1 MHHPFDQRTIR
12 ATIAQWMREELAS
25 NEELVGWLK
34 SLDGKE
40 ALDGLFT
47 TTLGRIYNNAHAQ
60 YLASA
65 VMAVRRSTR
74 TIVGYTLQEHPEVA
88 TELKRL
94 AEIIEESDL
103 RAPLGEQSAEVSDV
117 R

>member
-1 MHHPFDQRTIR
+1 MNHPFDKSTIR

-40 ALDGLFT
+40 ALESMFS
-47 TTLGRIYNNAHAQ
+47 TTLGRIYNSAHAQ

-74 TIVGYTLQEHPEVA
+74 TIVGHTLQGHPEVSA
-88 TELKRL
+88 ELKRL
-94 AEIIEESDL
+94 EGIIEASDL
-103 RAPLGEQSAEVSDV
+103 RAPTAERTAEVSDT